1 MSAHL
6 NTRVSTN
13 LPTGLPTPLHTALAA
28 GFEAYGPQLPIP
40 FLELTALIVRDLP
53 LENVAALQRF
63 ITDAKSDLATLTNM
77 VQAGLELRYG
87 EQAKAQLLT
96 EGKDTG
102 TTHILDAGYDIGV
115 EIAKETK
122 YEPKGLTEL
131 VAKIKANG
139 GDPSEYVEVKYSV
152 LESKFKAWPKTIRA
166 PFEALRTVKP
176 KAPKFVLRRVGAN
189 GEGK

>member
-1 MSAHL
+1 MQQKTA
-6 NTRVSTN
+6 TPAA
-13 LPTGLPTPLHTALAA
+13 LPPIHYPLTEVIDIGDTVLKLDSITLAQLATVPISGVADLIGILDGLSSRIKTAQTAV
-28 GFEAYGPQLPIP
+28 QQT
-40 FLELTALIVRDLP
+40 LTA
-53 LENVAALQRF
+53 
-63 ITDAKSDLATLTNM
+63 
-77 VQAGLELRYG
+77 RYS
-87 EQAKAQLLT
+87 EQAKAQLLAD
-96 EGKDTG
+96 GKDTG
-102 TTHILDAGYDIGV
+102 TTHILDGDIDVGV

-139 GDPSEYVEVKYSV
+139 GDPSEYVEIKYSV